1 MGVGPEPGGGG
12 GHVRDHVDP
21 DGRAAE
27 AGLHDVGARE
37 TRDRSVPGPRSRRS
51 RARGARRR
59 PPRRRRPA
67 CPSRGRR
74 PPPPA
79 PCSGCRPG
87 RTRPAATVLT
97 RAPVAAVDGDVEN
110 HRPGPAPPAAGLGE
124 APVGPDRQPDGLGP
138 AGHAVEEV
146 GRLQGGRNPEP
157 VPGLRPV
164 EADHVAVRPD
174 QGPGHL
180 ETGQDAD
187 VVLGGRAP
195 EDDGDGG
202 EAVGAGRSGAQ
213 G

>member
-1 MGVGPEPGGGG
+1 MGVGPETGGGG
-12 GHVRDHVDP
+12 GRVRDHVDP
-21 DGRAAE
+21 EGRTAE
-27 AGLHDVGARE
+27 AGLQDVGAGKPEIGLPRPE
-37 TRDRSVPGPRSRRS
+37 EPTLEDGEPGVGHHAGEGQLVHPEG
-51 RARGARRR
+51 GARRPR
-59 PPRRRRPA
+59 PRVADPGQIERGLERP
-67 CPSRGRR
+67 
-74 PPPPA
+74 
-79 PCSGCRPG
+79 
-87 RTRPAATVLT
+87 VLT
-97 RAPVAAVDGDVEN
+97 RSPVAAVDGDVEN

-202 EAVGAGRSGAQ
+202 DGGGQGAQ